1 MAKPLEGKKI
11 AILETDGVKQSDLTE
26 PRKALD
32 EAGANTVLISSAVG
46 QFSE

>member
-11 AILETDGVKQSDLTE
+11 AILETDGVEQSELTE

-32 EAGANTVLISSAVG
+32 EAGANTVLISPPSR
-46 QFSE
+46 QFRE